1 MLWEFTRPPVP
12 RGPRR
17 AKLGVHLARV
27 CVSVA
32 ILLIS
37 TVCITVDAAWACQ
50 DPPDDETISAQPPL
64 VTVVTPIRDSYKK
77 PLRPNLNNHSFSSA
91 RLHED
96 ILGPGREKH
105 QGFMWKNAL
114 AETFFFLSVEH
125 VYRVFGMPDSKPELG
140 GPVFRDYFR
149 SVANLH
155 GWDDKDPFQIQYVGH
170 SLQGEVAAHIE
181 IQNDPRGRYMHWGS
195 GGYWGSRLRAMAY
208 AAAYGAQ
215 FKIGPLS
222 EAMIGNV
229 GLPNQY
235 RQRPVTEDSE
245 NGRMALSEFFVDPIG
260 GFALT
265 IVEDLMEHYVVSKF
279 ERKGPHWA
287 RLARTFFCPTRSVAN
302 LGRFRWTWYRD
313 GRPVGTRDTDPLFFP
328 EGYKPG
334 GFHDR

>member
-1 MLWEFTRPPVP
+1 MLWEFTSPPVP
-12 RGPRR
+12 RAPCR
-17 AKLGVHLARV
+17 AKVAVRPARFFALLTI
-27 CVSVA
+27 SLVA
-32 ILLIS
+32 
-37 TVCITVDAAWACQ
+37 TVCIVVDPAWARQ
-50 DPPDDETISAQPPL
+50 APPDVESTSAPPSTVTAITSIVESSRKL
-64 VTVVTPIRDSYKK
+64 VIPALDD
-77 PLRPNLNNHSFSSA
+77 PSFSSS
-91 RLHED
+91 RFDKD
-96 ILGPGREKH
+96 ILGPSREKP

-114 AETFFFLSVEH
+114 LETFVYLSIEH
-125 VYRVFGMPDSKPELG
+125 TYRVFGMPDSRPELG
-140 GPVFRDYFR
+140 GPTFRDYFY

-195 GGYWGSRLRAMAY
+195 EGYWGSRLRAMAY

-235 RQRPVTEDSE
+235 RQRKVTDQSD
-245 NGRMALSEFFVDPIG
+245 NGRMAWSEFFVDPIG
-260 GFALT
+260 GFGLT

-279 ERKGPHWA
+279 ETKGPHWS

-302 LGRFRWTWYRD
+302 LGRLRWTWYRD
-313 GRPVGTRDTDPLFFP
+313 GRPVGVRDTDPLVFP
-328 EGYKPG
+328 EGYRPG
-334 GFHDR
+334 GFRDR